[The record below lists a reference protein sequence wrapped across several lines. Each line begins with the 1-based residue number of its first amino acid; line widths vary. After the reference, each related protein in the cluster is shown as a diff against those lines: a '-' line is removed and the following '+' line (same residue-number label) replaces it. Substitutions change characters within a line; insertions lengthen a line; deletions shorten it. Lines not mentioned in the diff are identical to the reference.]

1 MSHGV
6 LSLLQHRLD
15 AEVAR
20 RVTDDAHAFTSRNL
34 KEPVVGFARKV
45 AVNLDEVVTGA
56 LLLDEVALHFVWR
69 GSMNGRVRDERP
81 ARIKLGAEQFAASD
95 FRAQIQVMW
104 RPGQAENGGH
114 AV

>member
-34 KEPVVGFARKV
+34 KEPVIGFARKV
-45 AVNLDEVVTGA
+45 AVNLDEIVTGA
-56 LLLDEVALHFVWR
+56 LLLDDVALHLVWR
-69 GSMNGRVRDERP
+69 GSVNGRVGDERTTGV
-81 ARIKLGAEQFAASD
+81 KLRAEQGAASD
-95 FRAQIQVMW
+95 LRAQVQVMR
-104 RPGQAENGGH
+104 RPVQ
-114 AV
+114 V

>member
-20 RVTDDAHAFTSRNL
+20 RVTDDPHAFTSRNL

-45 AVNLDEVVTGA
+45 AVNLDEVVTGS
-56 LLLDEVALHFVWR
+56 LLLYDIALHLVGR
-69 GSMNGRVRDERP
+69 GSINGRVGDERP
-81 ARIKLGAEQFAASD
+81 AGVKLGAEQFAVSD
-95 FRAQIQVMW
+95 FRA
-104 RPGQAENGGH
+104 
-114 AV
+114 